1 MTPSPPTPTRWRKTA
16 GWVVA
21 VAVLVLVFLAYL
33 DPHTVAD
40 LSNRLW
46 SCF

>member
-1 MTPSPPTPTRWRKTA
+1 MAPGEPTQARWRKVA
-16 GWVVA
+16 GWA
-21 VAVLVLVFLAYL
+21 VAVGTLALVFLAYL
-33 DPHTVAD
+33 DPHVVAD